1 MGVLRASLG
10 AHWGY
15 PAFVVSAVALGG
27 LLSGAPVAA
36 QEATVEPNA
45 AQTQL
50 NEEAVSATRA
60 GDLKKA
66 AQLFEASLQL
76 GELNITWLNLG
87 RTLFKL
93 DRCEEANAAYA
104 RALGAPAVAAPSPTE
119 IARTVARYRS
129 ELEQTCPGAVEIA
142 CDPNEMEVQLDGGE
156 LQPCPGAP
164 VPIPNGSHEVVG
176 RLGERRT
183 AIGFTVKAMETVSV
197 RLTLDP
203 LPLAEPA
210 TDDSFPFA
218 TTGYT
223 TAGVG
228 GALLLSALLVDALVL
243 QPDLD
248 ALDALKTGA
257 DRPAF
262 DDLKGSIEGTQTLNL
277 GLLVGGTALAITG
290 AVLVLL
296 APDAAAETPTA
307 VGWNVLA
314 APHAGGVQ
322 WSSAW

>member
-1 MGVLRASLG
+1 MGVLRASTG
-10 AHWGY
+10 AHGGHA
-15 PAFVVSAVALGG
+15 AFTVSAVALGG

-93 DRCEEANAAYA
+93 DRCEEASAAYA
-104 RALGAPAVAAPSPTE
+104 QALVAPAVAAPSPTE
-119 IARTVARYRS
+119 IARTVARYSS
-129 ELEQTCPGAVEIA
+129 ELEQTCPGAVEIV

-164 VPIPNGSHEVVG
+164 VPIPNGAHEVVG

-203 LPLAEPA
+203 LPAPA
-210 TDDSFPFA
+210 GNESFPF
-218 TTGYT
+218 TTAGYT
-223 TAGVG
+223 ATGVG
-228 GALLLSALLVDALVL
+228 GALLLGALLVDALVL

-248 ALDALKTGA
+248 ELDALKTGA
-257 DRPAF
+257 DRLAF
-262 DDLKGSIEGTQTLNL
+262 DDLKASTEGTQTLNL
-277 GLLVGGTALAITG
+277 GLLAGGTALVITG

-296 APDAAAETPTA
+296 APDAASETPTA